1 MIDLE
6 ICSLWHFSSSVLI
19 AGPFLMTEAGATF
32 TCEASPPP
40 HLPAQLAVPTFP
52 AIALFEQGAE
62 MVAR

>member
-1 MIDLE
+1 MWRFAPCGISPAL
-6 ICSLWHFSSSVLI
+6 LI

-40 HLPAQLAVPTFP
+40 PLPAQLAVPTFP
-52 AIALFEQGAE
+52 AIAPVERGAE